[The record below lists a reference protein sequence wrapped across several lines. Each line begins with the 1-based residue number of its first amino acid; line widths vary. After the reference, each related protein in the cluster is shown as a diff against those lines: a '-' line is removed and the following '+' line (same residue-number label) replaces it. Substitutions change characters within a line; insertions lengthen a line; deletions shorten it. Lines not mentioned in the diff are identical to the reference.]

1 MRKIT
6 ETIAVIAGLS
16 IAALLA
22 LVGLGSTIYIYNLIV
37 DDSAIDVEYQIEI
50 IDEHVV
56 KIRSRESGRIYTV
69 PMDSIQVTLEKDNL

>member
-6 ETIAVIAGLS
+6 ETIAMIAGVF

-37 DDSAIDVEYQIEI
+37 DDSVIDTEYQIEI

-56 KIRSRESGRIYTV
+56 KIRNRESGRIYTV

>member
-6 ETIAVIAGLS
+6 ETIAMIAGVF

-56 KIRSRESGRIYTV
+56 KIRNRESGRIYTV